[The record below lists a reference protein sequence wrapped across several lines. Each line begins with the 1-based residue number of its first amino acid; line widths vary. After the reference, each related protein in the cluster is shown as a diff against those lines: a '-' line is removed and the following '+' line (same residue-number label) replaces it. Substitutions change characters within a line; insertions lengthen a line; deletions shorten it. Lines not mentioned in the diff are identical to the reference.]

1 MGAVPNLGSTLQ
13 SRRRGRTT
21 EIDYLNG
28 AVVRAAAAIGRQAP
42 VNAAIVEAMH
52 RLEADGTFLDRD
64 EAARLPVR

>member
-1 MGAVPNLGSTLQ
+1 
-13 SRRRGRTT
+13 
-21 EIDYLNG
+21 
-28 AVVRAAAAIGRQAP
+28 